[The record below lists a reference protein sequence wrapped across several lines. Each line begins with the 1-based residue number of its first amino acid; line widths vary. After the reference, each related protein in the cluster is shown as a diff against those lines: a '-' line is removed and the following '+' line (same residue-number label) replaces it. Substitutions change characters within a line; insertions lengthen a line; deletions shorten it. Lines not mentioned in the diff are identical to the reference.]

1 MAESADS
8 ASSVREEALGIYERA
23 TGSGGPLRKGL
34 QRDATLRRRLHA
46 GPVSPPDRD
55 RFDACIVFVVEECLY
70 DMNFGSAEDKP
81 DSFWRHFTTW
91 NVRYQAVLGF
101 CAVVR
106 RGSNASSTA
115 GEAEKEEL

>member
-1 MAESADS
+1 MNPAFRFDWVGCWARARMST
-8 ASSVREEALGIYERA
+8 SVTELWTTYL
-23 TGSGGPLRKGL
+23 S
-34 QRDATLRRRLHA
+34 ATLRRRLHA

-55 RFDACIVFVVEECLY
+55 RFDACIAFVDISGFSRL
-70 DMNFGSAEDKP
+70 SA

-106 RGSNASSTA
+106 RGSNASSAA